1 MLGKGTEPMSF
12 QEPVVAVA
20 LREDPQCAITRL
32 MLTNFRTYGML
43 DLRCERRSIVLVGSN
58 GAGKTNVLEALSM
71 FAPGRGLRG
80 ARLGELS
87 RTTSAAGAGE
97 RPWAVSATVT
107 GKDGALQVG
116 VGYLPG
122 QADGDAAK
130 RTVRVDGL
138 PVTGVAELAQH
149 VRLIWLSPSMDRI
162 FVESLSERRRFLD
175 RLIASFDPMHA
186 RRWTRYETAMR
197 ERLGALRHGAADA
210 WLSALEQTMA
220 ETGVALSA
228 SRVAGVARLA
238 GAMDTQRASQ
248 FPRADV
254 ALSGR
259 LEQGLASRAAVDL
272 EDEFI
277 SCLRANR
284 ERDLEVGRTQ
294 EGPHA
299 TDFLVAHRE
308 KGRPAALCSTGE
320 QKALLIRLVLAC
332 ASLPAPGA
340 PERPI
345 LLLDEVAAHLDEAR
359 RRALFDELEWLG
371 VQSWLT
377 GTEVPLFAGLEGRAQ
392 FMRVTEGQV
401 RAL

>member
-1 MLGKGTEPMSF
+1 MATT
-12 QEPVVAVA
+12 
-20 LREDPQCAITRL
+20 LREDPQCAVTRL
-32 MLTNFRTYGML
+32 MLTNFRSYGML
-43 DLRCERRSIVLVGSN
+43 DLRCERRSVVLVGPN

-80 ARLGELS
+80 ARLGEMS
-87 RTTSAAGAGE
+87 RTASAAGVGE
-97 RPWAVSATVT
+97 RPWAVSATVAA
-107 GKDGALQVG
+107 KDGALQVG

-122 QADGDAAK
+122 QSDGDAAK
-130 RTVRVDGL
+130 RTVRMDGL
-138 PVTGVAELAQH
+138 PVAGVAELAQH
-149 VRLIWLSPSMDRI
+149 LRLIWLSPAMDRI
-162 FVESLSERRRFLD
+162 FLEGVSDRRRFLD
-175 RLIASFDPMHA
+175 RLIASFDPIHA

-197 ERLGALRHGAADA
+197 ERLGALRNGAGDS

-220 ETGVALSA
+220 ETGVAVSA
-228 SRVAGVARLA
+228 SRVTGLARLA
-238 GAMDTQRASQ
+238 GAMDTQRGSH
-248 FPRADV
+248 FPHAGI

-259 LEQGLASRAAVDL
+259 LEQGLASKAAIDL

-284 ERDLEVGRTQ
+284 GRDLDAGRTF

-299 TDFLVAHRE
+299 TDFLVSHRE
-308 KGRPAALCSTGE
+308 KGRLAATCSTGE

-340 PERPI
+340 PDKPI

-377 GTEVPLFAGLEGRAQ
+377 GTDAPLFAGLEGRAQ